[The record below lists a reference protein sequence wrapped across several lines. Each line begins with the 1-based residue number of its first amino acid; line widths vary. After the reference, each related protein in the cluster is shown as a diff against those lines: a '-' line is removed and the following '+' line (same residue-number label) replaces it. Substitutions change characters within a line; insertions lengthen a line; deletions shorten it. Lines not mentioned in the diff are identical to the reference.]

1 MSESSSHRL
10 DFAMKTERISGI
22 FTPNVVPLRTDGSIH
37 EDELRRYVRW
47 LIAQGV
53 HGLYP
58 NGSTGEFIRFSS
70 EERRRITKIVCE
82 ESAGKAVV
90 LAGAWEPTL
99 RATIE
104 TCAAYADYGVRAA
117 AVLSPFYFKLSQ
129 ESIETYF
136 RELARQTPL
145 DLIMYN
151 IPMMASPME
160 VATIRRLAELDR
172 IIGIKD
178 SSGDTIFMLEMQN
191 AVRPIRPDFS
201 LLTGW
206 DPLLASLLA
215 QGVDGG
221 TNALAGVAPAAMR
234 RVYDLSRSG
243 QWTEAFALQRRLTA
257 LFEKCI
263 RAFDFPEGF
272 RAAVEV
278 AGFEIGVGRMPLS
291 ANQMNQ
297 RRELQAVIQRM
308 LAELS

>member
-1 MSESSSHRL
+1 
-10 DFAMKTERISGI
+10 MKSERISGI
-22 FTPNVVPLRTDGSIH
+22 FTPNVVPLKADGSIH

-58 NGSTGEFIRFSS
+58 NGSTGEFIRFST
-70 EERRRITKIVCE
+70 EERRRITRIVCE
-82 ESAGKAVV
+82 ESAGKAIV
-90 LAGAWEPTL
+90 LAGAWEPTI
-99 RATIE
+99 RETIE

-136 RELARQTPL
+136 RELARQSPL

-160 VATIRRLAELDR
+160 VATVRRLAELER

-178 SSGDTIFMLEMQN
+178 SSGDTIFMLEMQS

-234 RVYDLSRSG
+234 RVYDLSKAG
-243 QWTEAFALQRRLTA
+243 QWTEAFALQRRLTG

-263 RAFDFPEGF
+263 RGLDFPEGF

-297 RRELQAVIQRM
+297 RRELQTVIKRI